1 MNLEKLQRFVVLAA
15 CIVAAYAVGFYQG
28 KGVAPA
34 TIEIVAMSPQ
44 PTVSADAAP
53 SASSPSPSIAPDISS
68 SSSEAALA
76 SSTESEAIVDDLEA
90 PEDSGLVNINT
101 ATLEELDAL
110 PGIGP
115 VIAQRIIDYRQ
126 TFGPFTDPSQLKEVS
141 GIGDK
146 KYSDLENLIE
156 VGNEQ

>member
-1 MNLEKLQRFVVLAA
+1 MNFDKLQRLLILAA
-15 CIVAAYAVGFYQG
+15 CIVAAYVVGFYQG

-34 TIEIVAMSPQ
+34 TVEIV
-44 PTVSADAAP
+44 TVSSAPAASVSAVPSEVSAPLTSAVPSAAPAADAAAE
-53 SASSPSPSIAPDISS
+53 SAGSSQETPA
-68 SSSEAALA
+68 
-76 SSTESEAIVDDLEA
+76 
-90 PEDSGLVNINT
+90 DSGLVNINT
-101 ATLEELDAL
+101 ASLEELDTL

-126 TFGPFTDPSQLKEVS
+126 TYGPFTEKYQIKEVD

>member
-1 MNLEKLQRFVVLAA
+1 MNFEKLQRLLVLAA
-15 CIVAAYAVGFYQG
+15 CIVAAYTVGFYQG

-34 TIEIVAMSPQ
+34 TVQIVELSPI
-44 PTVSADAAP
+44 PTVSEAVNAATPSVPILSAAP
-53 SASSPSPSIAPDISS
+53 VAAETNSAESELGVTETVVSS
-68 SSSEAALA
+68 S
-76 SSTESEAIVDDLEA
+76 
-90 PEDSGLVNINT
+90 LVNLNT

-115 VIAQRIIDYRQ
+115 VIAQRIIDYRE
-126 TFGPFTDPSQLKEVS
+126 TFGPFTEKSQIKEVD

>member
-1 MNLEKLQRFVVLAA
+1 MNFEKLQRLLVLAA
-15 CIVAAYAVGFYQG
+15 CIVAAYTVGFYQG

-34 TIEIVAMSPQ
+34 TVQIVELSPN
-44 PTVSADAAP
+44 PTVSEAAETTAP
-53 SASSPSPSIAPDISS
+53 SAPVLSAAPVTAEAISA
-68 SSSEAALA
+68 EP
-76 SSTESEAIVDDLEA
+76 ESE
-90 PEDSGLVNINT
+90 PEPIAETPAVSGLVNLNT
-101 ATLEELDAL
+101 ATLDELQTL

-115 VIAQRIIDYRQ
+115 VIAQRIIDYRE
-126 TFGPFTDPSQLKEVS
+126 TFGPFTEKSQIKEVD